1 MAQAR
6 FWYLQC
12 PGCRYDLG
20 WQPDDGKGAQC
31 PECGQE
37 WTRHAIER
45 AIESWERYWMRLLVW
60 PPFVA
65 PLLFYAMWRSQR
77 DTVPLVFLLIIGW
90 VWFSWGAASV
100 ILVRHRLTAWLL
112 AIVIAGL
119 MACAWSWLSNEI
131 AQSLM
136 PGYAQGC

>member
-1 MAQAR
+1 
-6 FWYLQC
+6 
-12 PGCRYDLG
+12 
-20 WQPDDGKGAQC
+20 
-31 PECGQE
+31 
-37 WTRHAIER
+37 
-45 AIESWERYWMRLLVW
+45 MRLLVW